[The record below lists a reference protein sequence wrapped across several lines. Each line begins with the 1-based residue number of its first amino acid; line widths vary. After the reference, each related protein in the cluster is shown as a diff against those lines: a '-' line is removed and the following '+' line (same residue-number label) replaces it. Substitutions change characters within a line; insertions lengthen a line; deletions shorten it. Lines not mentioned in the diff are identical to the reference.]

1 MSFKIDDETRLNFDK
16 MLKESGASDNTA
28 KIRKLRHSS
37 KINEQVS
44 IMMDIRKNIND

>member
-28 KIRKLRHSS
+28 KIRKLKHSKCKYFKFFCS
-37 KINEQVS
+37 F
-44 IMMDIRKNIND
+44 